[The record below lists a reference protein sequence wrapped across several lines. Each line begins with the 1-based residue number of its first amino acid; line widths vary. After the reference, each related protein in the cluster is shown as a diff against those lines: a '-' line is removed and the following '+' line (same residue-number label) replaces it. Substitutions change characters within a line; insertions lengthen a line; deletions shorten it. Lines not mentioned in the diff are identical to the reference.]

1 MVALVTVITPLV
13 AFAGAVVLFWGRGIT
28 LLDLMLCGG
37 MYAVTMLGITLGYHR
52 LFTHRSFKCVP
63 AVRVALCIAGSMAA
77 QGPVFFWAACHRRH
91 HKCSDEPGDPHSPH
105 HDGHGLMESVRGLWH
120 SHVGWMFSH
129 EPENYVRLVPD
140 MIRDRQLMALNRF
153 YFLWIFLG
161 LVLPGAIAFAVTGSW
176 NAFLS
181 AVLWGGLVRLFLV
194 HHSTWSINSI
204 CHLFGSTPYDTAD
217 HSRNN
222 LVCALLTFG
231 EGWHNNH
238 HAFPTSARH
247 GLRWWQCDVVFMMIR
262 AMAAVKLA
270 WDIRLPSAEQ
280 MSVKTKT
287 GVAA

>member
-1 MVALVTVITPLV
+1 LVTVITPLV

-91 HKCSDEPGDPHSPH
+91 HKCSDEAGDPHSPH
-105 HDGHGLMESVRGLWH
+105 HDGHGLWESVRGLWH

-161 LVLPGAIAFAVTGSW
+161 LVLPGAIAFAITGSGH
-176 NAFLS
+176 AFLTG
-181 AVLWGGLVRLFLV
+181 VLWGGLVRLFLV

-204 CHLFGSTPYDTAD
+204 CHLFGSTPYDTGD

-262 AMAAVKLA
+262 AMAAMKLA

-280 MSVKTKT
+280 IAVKTKT

>member
-1 MVALVTVITPLV
+1 MVTVITPLV

-91 HKCSDEPGDPHSPH
+91 HKCSDEAGDPHSPH
-105 HDGHGLMESVRGLWH
+105 HDGHGLWESVRGLWH

-161 LVLPGAIAFAVTGSW
+161 LVLPGAIAFAITGSGH
-176 NAFLS
+176 AFLTG
-181 AVLWGGLVRLFLV
+181 VLWGGLVRLFLV

-204 CHLFGSTPYDTAD
+204 CHLFGSTPYDTGD

-262 AMAAVKLA
+262 AMAAMKLA

-280 MSVKTKT
+280 IAVKTKT

>member
-1 MVALVTVITPLV
+1 
-13 AFAGAVVLFWGRGIT
+13 
-28 LLDLMLCGG
+28 
-37 MYAVTMLGITLGYHR
+37 
-52 LFTHRSFKCVP
+52 
-63 AVRVALCIAGSMAA
+63 
-77 QGPVFFWAACHRRH
+77 
-91 HKCSDEPGDPHSPH
+91 
-105 HDGHGLMESVRGLWH
+105 MESVRGLWH
-120 SHVGWMFSH
+120 SHIGWMFSH

-161 LVLPGAIAFAVTGSW
+161 LVLPGAIAFAITGSGH
-176 NAFLS
+176 AFLS

-262 AMAAVKLA
+262 AMAVVKLA

>member
-1 MVALVTVITPLV
+1 MVTVITPLV

-77 QGPVFFWAACHRRH
+77 QGPVFFWVACHRRH
-91 HKCSDEPGDPHSPH
+91 HKCSDEAGDPHSPH
-105 HDGHGLMESVRGLWH
+105 HDGHGLWESVRGLWH

-161 LVLPGAIAFAVTGSW
+161 LVLPGAIAFAITGSGH
-176 NAFLS
+176 AFLTG
-181 AVLWGGLVRLFLV
+181 VLWGGLVRLFLV

-204 CHLFGSTPYDTAD
+204 CHLFGSTPYDTGD

-262 AMAAVKLA
+262 AMAAMKLA

-280 MSVKTKT
+280 IAVKTKT